1 MNKIYKLVWS
11 QARNCYVVVGEF
23 AKGHN
28 RGCAKRILAGIV
40 ATGILNIFGGIVFA
54 APATNPAGTGP
65 GVAIGVGSVAT
76 GSSGSVAVGDNAR
89 ATGEDAIA
97 VGENAAASLLNA
109 IALGNGASVYPEG
122 GAGINGIAI
131 GTNARSHVMTNGN
144 HEAIITF
151 GRDKAL
157 LPGGIAIGTDTHAR
171 VGNVEIG
178 NRDYRGLIGDF
189 DLGGKNNR
197 EVTSG
202 VASTAVGDNS
212 YAMGN
217 FQSVT
222 GAYNVIS
229 KTEDKPTAS
238 WAGDIITRGMNA
250 LHNAGAAAEGFGAI
264 INGTLNSIEAKEEL
278 NADIF
283 SVLGGTPSHPASGFM
298 YSGMANAIV
307 GMANRTERTNGA
319 LILGYGNEITNSY
332 LTPNMPVIMD
342 NMSTS
347 VPIIGTVTLQPTIQ
361 TDSIASL
368 STTLRE
374 FINDN
379 RLASVS
385 VTGGANKVDYAVFSS
400 VNGVGNELSGKGSS
414 SFTTSQTSLN
424 SATGSG
430 SIFSAFNSIQ
440 GYENKGTRVTHTA
453 LTGSWNEL
461 ENTLNS
467 IVIGNNHV
475 LKGSDSDLATGNI
488 IMGFNAQKDANAI
501 KTSAKN
507 VLALGNDTSVMGDNA
522 TAIGYKSKAVG
533 ANSVALM
540 GNVALGNDS
549 MVWGTDNSAAG
560 SGATV
565 WGHQNSA
572 EGYCATAFGG
582 FANNAIGNYSTA
594 FGIGNTAIGSNAT
607 VWGSG
612 NNAIGNSSTAFGN
625 QSYAYGDNSLAAL
638 GGSTGRRVLDNGE
651 WIVTG
656 GVNSAA
662 IGEWACAIVDDS
674 IALGSGAFA
683 NRLAGQGA
691 DLEIHSGYDP
701 STGVE
706 SVSSNEIWRSTQ
718 SVIAVG
724 DSANGITRQIT
735 GVAAGYEDTDAVN
748 VAQLKAAVRG
758 WASEGM
764 DFAGDDGTI
773 IHKASGQQL
782 DIVGGAKG
790 TLTAG
795 NIGVRANDE
804 GKLEIKLANNINLD
818 TDGSISIGGTSL
830 TNGGLVIKDGPA
842 VTANGIDAGGMKIV
856 NVQAGINPTDAVNV
870 SQLQNAIAGATTEVC
885 AGDNVA
891 SVDASAAADG
901 HAIYTVNV
909 DNMRVTGGSV
919 SYDANGNGTLT
930 VVNGEG
936 ASKTE
941 TQIKGFKDTITS
953 LDKVETALEDN
964 TKLRV
969 SVTADVDGN
978 PNTKESTV
986 DLSDLRTK
994 QGDKN
999 SEDIRN
1005 LQDKVVDQD
1014 QQLNRLGNRIEKVGA
1029 GAAALAGMHPLDY
1042 DPHNKLSFSAGF
1054 GSYRSEK
1061 AAAVGMFYRPS
1072 ERVMFNL
1079 ASTVGNNNNMVSM
1092 GINFALDRKVKLQNG
1107 LESVVLGKAAQDN
1120 LRAEVVELKQ
1130 KNASMQDKLIAQD
1143 AEIAEL
1149 KRMMLEMKNDKYV
1162 G

>member
-217 FQSVT
+217 FQSIT

-238 WAGDIITRGMNA
+238 WAGDIITRGSNA

-278 NADIF
+278 SANIF
-283 SVLGGTPSHPASGFM
+283 SVIGGTPTHPASGFM

-475 LKGSDSDLATGNI
+475 LKGSDNDLATGNI
-488 IMGFNAQKDANAI
+488 IIGFNSQKDSGAI

-507 VLALGNDTSVMGDNA
+507 VLALGNDTRAMGDNVI
-522 TAIGYKSKAVG
+522 AIGYRAEALVDG
-533 ANSVALM
+533 SV
-540 GNVALGNDS
+540 
-549 MVWGTDNSAAG
+549 
-560 SGATV
+560 
-565 WGHQNSA
+565 
-572 EGYCATAFGG
+572 
-582 FANNAIGNYSTA
+582 
-594 FGIGNTAIGSNAT
+594 
-607 VWGSG
+607 
-612 NNAIGNSSTAFGN
+612 
-625 QSYAYGDNSLAAL
+625 
-638 GGSTGRRVLDNGE
+638 
-651 WIVTG
+651 
-656 GVNSAA
+656 
-662 IGEWACAIVDDS
+662 
-674 IALGSGAFA
+674 ALGSGAIA
-683 NRLAGQGA
+683 NRLAAQGA
-691 DLEIHSGYDP
+691 DGKQHSGYDP
-701 STGVE
+701 STDQE
-706 SVSSNEIWRSTQ
+706 STSDNAIWRSTQ

-724 DSANGITRQIT
+724 NGSNITRQIT

-748 VAQLKAAVRG
+748 VAQLKAAVKN
-758 WASEGM
+758 ASNVGM
-764 DFAGDDGTI
+764 DFAGDSGTP
-773 IHKASGQQL
+773 IHKDGGEQL
-782 DIVGGAKG
+782 SIVGGADTSK
-790 TLTAG
+790 LTNN
-795 NIGVRANDE
+795 NIGVIATEN
-804 GKLEIKLANNINLD
+804 GQLEVKLARDIDLGA
-818 TDGSISIGGTSL
+818 DGSISIGDAVLKQDGL
-830 TNGGLVIKDGPA
+830 IIKNGPS
-842 VTANGIDAGGMKIV
+842 VTVNGIDAGSMKIV
-856 NVQAGINPTDAVNV
+856 NVAAGVNPTDAVNV
-870 SQLQNAIAGATTEVC
+870 SQLQNAVAGATTEVC